1 MSSINP
7 QITAATAG
15 DRRRAAEFN
24 RIRTMGPQE
33 TPGALL
39 GRASVNLGRARLE
52 WARSLTVRDLTLVRR
67 DLHDAR
73 NLIALALSVM
83 PEEQL

>member
-15 DRRRAAEFN
+15 DRERAHEFN
-24 RIRTMGPQE
+24 RIRRLGPKE